1 MKVPALSSVWL
12 GKEELPD
19 ADFRHHYVSYDC
31 YRDGRQI
38 SGGTVLFAAPKLF
51 AFIDPKLTVRVEGD
65 ELRIGASA
73 FAKSVEIS
81 NDADD
86 LLLSDNY
93 FDMNAGEK
101 RVKLLSGRPE
111 GLKLR
116 SVFDIR

>member
-1 MKVPALSSVWL
+1 M
-12 GKEELPD
+12 
-19 ADFRHHYVSYDC
+19 
-31 YRDGRQI
+31 
-38 SGGTVLFAAPKLF
+38 LFAAPKLF